1 MGEINWELIICIILY
16 FAIGYKILWK
26 AVRNIAHGEVFDEN
40 FLMVVASL
48 GSFLTGE
55 ASEAV
60 MVMLLYRIGEFFQGK
75 AVAKSRRSISELM
88 DIRPDYAN
96 IETNGE
102 LQKVDPEEVQPGTI
116 IVIKPGERV
125 ALDGEVIEGSS
136 RLDTAALTGEA
147 APRAVSG
154 GDPIYSGSINLD
166 SLLKVRVTKSCEEST
181 ASRILELVEDAAAN
195 KGQAEAFITR
205 FAHWYTP
212 IVCGLALLTF
222 LAGGFATGDWSSW
235 GHKALVFLVISC
247 PCALVISVPLSFFAG
262 IGGASSKGIL
272 IKGGN
277 YLEALAKADQVVF
290 DKTGTLTKGVFSV
303 VAIHPELLSPERL
316 LELAAHAESFSDH
329 PISRSLAEA
338 YGQKINKARVTN
350 ASEFPG
356 YGITSTV
363 DDLEISCGN
372 RKFMRKLNK
381 PYHDCEIFGTA
392 VHVVVEGQYVG
403 HIIIKDQLKE
413 DAPEAVV
420 QLRNAGIKKLTM
432 LTGDKEEVAASV
444 ASELKL
450 DEYHSGLLPEDKMK
464 ITEELM
470 KFSENG
476 HTLAFVGDGINDAPV
491 LTKAGVGVAMGGMG
505 SAAAVE
511 AADIVLMNDRPSD
524 IALAVRIARKTMRI
538 IYENIIFS
546 IGVKVIVLVASVL
559 GYDKMWL
566 AVFADVGVCLIA
578 IINAMRALRI
588 K

>member
-1 MGEINWELIICIILY
+1 MENFNLELAVCLVLY
-16 FAIGYKILWK
+16 FVIGWKILRK
-26 AVRNIAHGEVFDEN
+26 AARNILHGQIFDEN

-48 GSFLTGE
+48 GSFITGE
-55 ASEAV
+55 ATEAV
-60 MVMLLYRIGEFFQGK
+60 MVMLLYRIGEFFQDK
-75 AVAKSRRSISELM
+75 AVAKSRRSISDLM

-96 IETNGE
+96 VEKDGDID
-102 LQKVDPEEVQPGTI
+102 KVDPEDVEVGAV

-125 ALDGEVIEGSS
+125 PLDGEIIEGAS

-147 APRAVSG
+147 APRVVG
-154 GDPIYSGSINLD
+154 EGDSIYSGSINLD
-166 SLLKVRVTKSCEEST
+166 SVIRVRVTKPCSEST

-212 IVCGLALLTF
+212 IVCGLALITI
-222 LAGGFATGDWSSW
+222 LAGGFITGDWSSW
-235 GHKALVFLVISC
+235 AHKGLVFLVISC

-262 IGGASSKGIL
+262 IGGASAKGIL

-303 VAIHPELLSPERL
+303 VAVHPEMISEERL

-329 PISRSLAEA
+329 PISRSLADA
-338 YGQKINKARVTN
+338 YGEKINKARVSK

-356 YGITSTV
+356 YGITSFV
-363 DDLEISCGN
+363 DDLEVSCGN

-413 DAPEAVV
+413 DAPDAVA
-420 QLRNAGIKKLTM
+420 QLRSAGIRKLSM

-444 ASELKL
+444 AAELKL
-450 DEYHSGLLPEDKMK
+450 DEYHSGLLPEDKMR
-464 ITEELM
+464 ITEGLM
-470 KFSENG
+470 ADSEKG
-476 HTLAFVGDGINDAPV
+476 RTLAFVGDGINDAPV

-524 IALAVRIARKTMRI
+524 IALAVRIARKTMSI
-538 IYENIIFS
+538 IYQNIIFS
-546 IGVKVIVLVASVL
+546 IGVKVVVLVASVL